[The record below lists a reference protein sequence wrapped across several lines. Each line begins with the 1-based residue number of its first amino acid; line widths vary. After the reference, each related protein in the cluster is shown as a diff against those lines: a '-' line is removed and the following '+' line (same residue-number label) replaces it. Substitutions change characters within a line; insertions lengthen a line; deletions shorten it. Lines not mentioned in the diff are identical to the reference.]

1 MGLKIGFISASP
13 PSDKRASSGTCY
25 KMAKA
30 LGGMGEVIWIPIH
43 PSRVLRFLE
52 LLSKATARLF
62 RRNISF
68 QFTELGASLW
78 ARRIDTS
85 YFDECDLLFA
95 FWGGNWLGGVQTKG
109 KPVIYVSDAT
119 FQAMI
124 GYYPPFCKLFD
135 WNIREGISIERRSFD
150 KASKIVLSSDWA
162 ARSAI
167 EHGKQPA
174 EKVVVIEFGANIE
187 DADIR
192 PHHFS
197 YHGHLDILFLG
208 VEWQRKGG
216 SIAVEATRWLNENGI
231 EATLHIVGIRMLDE
245 KIAALPYID
254 NVGFLNKNRPDEYH
268 RLEEIISQCH
278 LLLLPTV
285 AECAGI
291 AFAEAS
297 AYGLPTFTHYTGG
310 IPSYMENGYNGYMLP
325 LGSTGSEFGE
335 KIKDSLLSGE
345 LERMSS
351 NAVELYRI
359 KLNWHVWGS
368 KMKQV
373 IESLMFEESE

>member
-1 MGLKIGFISASP
+1 
-13 PSDKRASSGTCY
+13 
-25 KMAKA
+25 MAKA
-30 LGGMGEVIWIPIH
+30 LGDVGEVTWIPVR
-43 PSRVLRFLE
+43 PSRFIRFLE
-52 LLSKATARLF
+52 LLSKAMAKLCG
-62 RRNISF
+62 RNIAF
-68 QFTELGASLW
+68 AFTNPGSSLW

-85 YFDECDLLFA
+85 RFDECDLLFA
-95 FWGGNWLGGVQTKG
+95 YWGSSWLGRIQTKG
-109 KPVIYVSDAT
+109 KPVILASDAT
-119 FQAMI
+119 FPAMT
-124 GYYPPFCKLFD
+124 GYYPPFCKLFG
-135 WNIREGISIERRSFD
+135 WNIREGISIERRSLD

-174 EKVVVIEFGANIE
+174 GKVVVIEFGANIE
-187 DADIR
+187 DEDIR

-197 YHGHLDILFLG
+197 YQGHLDILFLG

-231 EATLHIVGIRMLDE
+231 GATLHIVGIKTLDE

-254 NVGFLNKNRPDEYH
+254 NAGFLNKNNPDEY
-268 RLEEIISQCH
+268 RKLEEIISRCH

-297 AYGLPTFTHYTGG
+297 AHGLPTFTHCTGG
-310 IPSYMENGYNGYMLP
+310 IPNYIENGYNGHMLP
-325 LGSTGSEFGE
+325 LGSTGTEFGR
-335 KIKDSLLSGE
+335 KIKESLLSGE

-351 NAVELYRI
+351 NAVELYKS
-359 KLNWHVWGS
+359 KLNWHAWS
-368 KMKQV
+368 LKIKQI
-373 IESLMFEESE
+373 IESLGVENPNR